1 MEETKVYHSVWK
13 RLPVIL
19 IGFAFSAS
27 AVYALCQGRGQ
38 SWMAWLCLL
47 FFGVGSLL
55 YLYLTLKEKLSD
67 KPYLTV
73 TATSLVV
80 NNGYVFGRG
89 WYMSEID
96 LTDVE
101 HFELVPR
108 SILHKRGP
116 RLRIHYKGRMEDK
129 YPTDLVFH
137 GQIPVGDIDMKPQLL
152 CDLLN
157 EQLR

>member
-1 MEETKVYHSVWK
+1 MEEIKVYHSVWK

-19 IGFAFSAS
+19 IGFVFSAS

-55 YLYLTLKEKLSD
+55 YLFLTLKERWSG

-73 TATSLVV
+73 TATSLVM
-80 NNGYVFGRG
+80 NNGYVIGRG
-89 WYMSEID
+89 WYMSEIN
-96 LTDVE
+96 LADVAY
-101 HFELVPR
+101 FELVPM
-108 SILHKRGP
+108 SILHRRGA
-116 RLRIHYKGRMEDK
+116 RLRIHYTGRMEEK
-129 YPTDLVFH
+129 YPTDLV
-137 GQIPVGDIDMKPQLL
+137 GQIPVGYIDMKPQLL

>member
-1 MEETKVYHSVWK
+1 MEEIKVYHSVWK

-19 IGFAFSAS
+19 IGFAFSAW
-27 AVYALCQGRGQ
+27 AVFALWQGRGQ
-38 SWMAWLCLL
+38 SWKSWLCLL
-47 FFGVGSLL
+47 LSGVGSLL
-55 YLYLTLKEKLSD
+55 YLYLTLKERWSD

-73 TATSLVV
+73 TGKSLIV

-96 LTDVE
+96 LADVE
-101 HFELVPR
+101 LFELMPR

-116 RLRIHYKGRMEDK
+116 RLRIHYKGRMEEK
-129 YPTDLVFH
+129 YPTDLV

-157 EQLR
+157 EQLRS